1 MTLTGRAKAG
11 QGSIA
16 EFTENAGGLEN
27 PAEIDLEEQ
36 ESIRKLDFDEFNN
49 TNVQLLTFNQNERAR
64 EESAQRMNKNGCPPE
79 FNA

>member
-1 MTLTGRAKAG
+1 M
-11 QGSIA
+11 
-16 EFTENAGGLEN
+16 
-27 PAEIDLEEQ
+27 DLEEQ